1 MVGSPLT
8 KKERIMTNLE
18 IQNRLSQLVK
28 EERKIT
34 QEILQ
39 LLLLALEKKTYL
51 ELGYPSLFEWLVKGF
66 GYSNAA
72 AYRRIEAAR
81 LLQALPEVAEKLE
94 KGDVNLSVLA
104 KAQTA
109 FRAEEKAGRPVTV
122 GAKRELVEQL
132 EGKSQA
138 QAESKIREVFPEAQ
152 KREAKRVVNA
162 SCVRVSLNLS
172 PEAARN
178 LARVRELLSH
188 KFPQGTDGELVAH
201 ALEFLLEKTDPL
213 RRTSAA
219 EAVRVRVHQKAQG
232 GCEYADPATGKVCGS
247 RYQVQ
252 VDHIVPRA
260 LGGSDQPENLRL
272 LCRQHNLHEAERI
285 LGADTMRPYWRSA

>member
-1 MVGSPLT
+1 
-8 KKERIMTNLE
+8 MTNLE
-18 IQNRLSQLVK
+18 IQNRLTHLVK

-34 QEILQ
+34 HEILQ

-81 LLQALPEVAEKLE
+81 LLQTLPEVAEKLE
-94 KGDVNLSVLA
+94 NGEVNLSVLA

-109 FRAEEKAGRPVTV
+109 FRAEEKAGRPVSV
-122 GAKRELVEQL
+122 EEKRELVEQL

-138 QAESKIREVFPEAQ
+138 QAESKIREVFPETE
-152 KREAKRVVNA
+152 KKEAKRVVNE

-172 PEAARN
+172 PEAAQN

-188 KFPQGTDGELVAH
+188 KYPQATDGELVAH

-213 RRTSAA
+213 RKATSAA
-219 EAVRVRVHQKAQG
+219 EAVRVKVHQKANG
-232 GCEYADPATGKVCGS
+232 ACEYVCSESGKVCGS

-252 VDHIVPRA
+252 VDHIVPRS

-272 LCRQHNLHEAERI
+272 LCRQHNLIEAERI